1 MTVSKPF
8 DAATKALLELD
19 PAGWL
24 NCVGLPVTGP
34 VRAVDSDVSTITAEA
49 DTIIQVGE
57 PADYLAHIELQSAH
71 DLTLPG
77 RLLRY
82 NVLLNYRHD
91 RPVRS
96 VAVILRKGAD
106 SPSFTGLH
114 QVRLPD
120 GSSYL
125 DFHYSVVR
133 VWTLDV
139 GMVLRSGVGALPLAP
154 LAKVNQKDV
163 RTVIDRMRA
172 RFEREV
178 SRQEATLL
186 WSATQVLMGLKYPR
200 EFVETLLQGVQGMEE
215 SVTYQ
220 AILNKGRDLGHD
232 EGLAEGEQKALL
244 IMGQKRFGKPSPKVV
259 KRIKAIIDES
269 TLLALIDRL
278 TEVSS
283 WNELLSS
290 L

>member
-1 MTVSKPF
+1 VSKPF

-24 NCVGLPVTGP
+24 TCVGLPITGP

-57 PADYLAHIELQSAH
+57 PADYLAHIELQVSH
-71 DLTLPG
+71 DLTLPA

-114 QVRLPD
+114 HVRLPD

-125 DFHYSVVR
+125 DFHYAVVR

-139 GMVLRSGVGALPLAP
+139 EAVLTSGVGALPLAP
-154 LAKVNQKDV
+154 LAKVQEKDLPS
-163 RTVIDRMRA
+163 VIGRMKG
-172 RFEREV
+172 RFEQEV
-178 SRQEATLL
+178 SENKANLL
-186 WSATQVLMGLKYPR
+186 WTATKILMGMRYSDELVVSLLK
-200 EFVETLLQGVQGMEE
+200 GVQGMKE

-220 AILNKGRDLGHD
+220 AIVGEGVVKTRKEDL
-232 EGLAEGEQKALL
+232 LFNGE
-244 IMGQKRFGKPSPKVV
+244 KRFGPPK
-259 KRIKAIIDES
+259 KRIVTAINRIEDES
-269 TLLALIDRL
+269 RL
-278 TEVSS
+278 KRMFEQSFDVSS
-283 WNELLSS
+283 WDELIAIL
-290 L
+290 